1 MTKDPS
7 SQQSLK
13 SCIISFRHFHYSN
26 KHLSIMSSLQVP
38 NFLDREL
45 FPELD
50 DPPVNPAYLH
60 MVAPMIGGEDSVYRL
75 QINGEVFWQWRKFN
89 GNASRIFC
97 SLQISVQKLGYQLS
111 SSSKNRLGKCL
122 AAKTLAFLKALNN
135 KTNGKLRQDFKTNT
149 WKITWNKPRR
159 YPVRAKGIHW
169 EKRRL
174 HGKSAWGKPTT
185 EMQVLGALRCNAG
198 TPERKKRTPKQG
210 EANRRR
216 WQKAATTPA
225 FRLKV
230 TDN

>member
-1 MTKDPS
+1 
-7 SQQSLK
+7 
-13 SCIISFRHFHYSN
+13 
-26 KHLSIMSSLQVP
+26 MSSLQVP

-149 WKITWNKPRR
+149 WKILEISQDDILCEPKEYIEKKDDYTEKVLEENRQLKCRCSELFDAMLEHQKEKKELQNK
-159 YPVRAKGIHW
+159 
-169 EKRRL
+169 
-174 HGKSAWGKPTT
+174 GKPIADVGKR
-185 EMQVLGALRCNAG
+185 QQQRQLLGLR
-198 TPERKKRTPKQG
+198 
-210 EANRRR
+210 
-216 WQKAATTPA
+216 
-225 FRLKV
+225 
-230 TDN
+230 